1 MLINI
6 GNDGRGDHNVL
17 INSDNDDCGDHIV
30 LINSD
35 NDDCTDHIVVIISDN
50 DYCGDHI
57 VLINSDND
65 LLSFSGISD
74 SLLATIGS
82 VTREGR
88 RPPGPFLPHYNSF
101 IHLIF
106 TYFPRIFNGFT
117 LIPHPKQTIN
127 NTYMLTT
134 HFFARDY
141 KFKKP
146 LKNCQQGHQELIKY

>member
-1 MLINI
+1 MTFYFLINSD
-6 GNDGRGDHNVL
+6 NDDCRDHIVFINSDNDNCGDHIVL

-35 NDDCTDHIVVIISDN
+35 NDDCGDN
-50 DYCGDHI
+50 I

-101 IHLIF
+101 DHLIF
-106 TYFPRIFNGFT
+106 TFF
-117 LIPHPKQTIN
+117 H
-127 NTYMLTT
+127 NTY
-134 HFFARDY
+134 
-141 KFKKP
+141 
-146 LKNCQQGHQELIKY
+146 CCEGQGTKS

>member
-1 MLINI
+1 MIVVIDHIVLINSD
-6 GNDGRGDHNVL
+6 NDDCRDYIVLINSDNVYCDDHIVL

-30 LINSD
+30 VINSD
-35 NDDCTDHIVVIISDN
+35 NDDCGDN
-50 DYCGDHI
+50 I

-101 IHLIF
+101 IHL
-106 TYFPRIFNGFT
+106 
-117 LIPHPKQTIN
+117 
-127 NTYMLTT
+127 
-134 HFFARDY
+134 
-141 KFKKP
+141 
-146 LKNCQQGHQELIKY
+146 